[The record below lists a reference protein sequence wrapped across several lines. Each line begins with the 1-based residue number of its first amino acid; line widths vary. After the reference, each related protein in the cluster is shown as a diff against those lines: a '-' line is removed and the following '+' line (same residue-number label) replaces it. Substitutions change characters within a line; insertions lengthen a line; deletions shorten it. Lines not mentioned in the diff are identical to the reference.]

1 MADTEKEEDVP
12 GYTLAEAI
20 AEAQRCLKCPKP
32 MCRTGCPI
40 ENDIPAF
47 NRALSSGNIGEAY
60 AIISER
66 SNLPAICGR
75 VCPHE
80 KQCEGHCI
88 LNSKGKPIRIGKIER
103 FIADFHAQM
112 KLAHEKLPAKTR
124 GKVAVIGSGPAGLTV
139 AGDLARQG
147 FNVVVYESEAEP
159 GGILLYGIPDFR
171 LPKDVVR
178 REIKNIM
185 SLGVTFMPNTMVG
198 RDITI
203 KQIR

>member
-1 MADTEKEEDVP
+1 
-12 GYTLAEAI
+12 
-20 AEAQRCLKCPKP
+20 
-32 MCRTGCPI
+32 
-40 ENDIPAF
+40 
-47 NRALSSGNIGEAY
+47 
-60 AIISER
+60 
-66 SNLPAICGR
+66 
-75 VCPHE
+75 
-80 KQCEGHCI
+80 
-88 LNSKGKPIRIGKIER
+88 
-103 FIADFHAQM
+103 M